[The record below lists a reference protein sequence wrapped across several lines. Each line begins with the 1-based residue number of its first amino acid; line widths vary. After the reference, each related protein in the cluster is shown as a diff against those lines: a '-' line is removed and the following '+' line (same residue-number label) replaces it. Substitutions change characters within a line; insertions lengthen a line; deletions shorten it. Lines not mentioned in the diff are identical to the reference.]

1 MKLPDLDSAS
11 FAQLLSGVS
20 DLTLVLD
27 AQGVIEDVSTGR
39 DTLVNLGCQHWIG
52 RRWVDTVT
60 PESQPK
66 VEDLLRESATS
77 NGDSGATTSR

>member
-27 AQGVIEDVSTGR
+27 TSGVIEDVSSGR
-39 DTLVNLGCQHWIG
+39 DTVVALGCQGWVG
-52 RRWVDTVT
+52 RR
-60 PESQPK
+60 
-66 VEDLLRESATS
+66 
-77 NGDSGATTSR
+77 